1 MYYIGLDL
9 SLSSTGVVIRKAG
22 EQGPPMVAERIRPTT
37 RGPVRLGFLR
47 DRLTKI
53 LASVP
58 ASEVAMVAIEYY
70 AIGKASNGGG
80 RVFDIGEWG
89 GVARVAVLDAGL
101 PAIEVGTK
109 TLKLVFAGT
118 AAKDKTA
125 PKSKAHKAFVLK
137 MCADYGFET
146 KLDDL
151 ADAYAL
157 SWAAEWFVS
166 GALGGAP
173 EKEVEGVK
181 QILYRPTNPSRQPR
195 QRKLQPVAK
204 R

>member
-9 SLSSTGVVIRKAG
+9 SLSSTGVVIRRAG
-22 EQGPPMVAERIRPTT
+22 MQGPPIVAERIRPTT
-37 RGPVRLGFLR
+37 RGPIRLGYLR
-47 DRLTKI
+47 DRLARI

-58 ASEVAMVAIEYY
+58 ADEVAMVAIEYY
-70 AIGKASNGGG
+70 ALGKAANSGG

-101 PAIEVGTK
+101 PSIEVGTK

-125 PKSKAHKAFVLK
+125 PKSKANKAFVLK
-137 MCADYGFET
+137 MCADYGFDT
-146 KLDDL
+146 PLDDL

-157 SWAAEWFVS
+157 SWVAEWFVT
-166 GALGGAP
+166 GDLGGAP

-181 QILYRPTNPSRQPR
+181 QILYRPTNPSRQAPR
-195 QRKLQPVAK
+195 RRLQPVAK

>member
-1 MYYIGLDL
+1 MYYVGLDL
-9 SLSSTGVVIRKAG
+9 SLSSTGVVIRQEG
-22 EQGPPMVAERIRPTT
+22 TQGPPLVAERIRPTT
-37 RGPVRLGFLR
+37 KGPVRLGFLR
-47 DRLTKI
+47 DRLASI
-53 LASVP
+53 LAKVP
-58 ASEVAMVAIEYY
+58 ASEIAMVAIEYY
-70 AIGKASNGGG
+70 AIGKASSGGG

-89 GVARVAVLDAGL
+89 GVARVAVLDLGL

-125 PKSKAHKAFVLK
+125 PKSKAHKAFVLR
-137 MCADYGFET
+137 MCADYGFDT
-146 KLDDL
+146 KQDDL

-157 SWAAEWFVS
+157 SWVAEWYVT

-173 EKEVEGVK
+173 EKEVEGVR
-181 QILYRPTNPSRQPR
+181 QILYRPSHALPR
-195 QRKLQPVAK
+195 TRNRGLQPVAK